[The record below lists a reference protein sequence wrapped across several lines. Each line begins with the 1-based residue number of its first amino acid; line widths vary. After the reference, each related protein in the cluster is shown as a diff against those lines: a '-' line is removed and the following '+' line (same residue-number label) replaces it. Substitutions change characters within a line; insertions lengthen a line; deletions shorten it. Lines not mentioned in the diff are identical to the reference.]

1 MPAFIDLSGCRFG
14 HLLVLTK
21 SDHVSKE
28 GCHLWVCR
36 CDCGKLTTVK
46 SGNLRSGHTISCGC
60 YMKRRISETQSTHR
74 DSHKRLYNVWSN
86 MKSRCYNPKST
97 FYKDYGG
104 RGITVC
110 DEWKYDYSTFRD
122 WAFRNGYDSE
132 AARGVCTIDRIN
144 VDGNYCPENCRFV
157 SMKVQRHNRRDSKA
171 GVF

>member
-1 MPAFIDLSGCRFG
+1 
-14 HLLVLTK
+14 
-21 SDHVSKE
+21 
-28 GCHLWVCR
+28 
-36 CDCGKLTTVK
+36 
-46 SGNLRSGHTISCGC
+46 
-60 YMKRRISETQSTHR
+60 
-74 DSHKRLYNVWSN
+74 

-122 WAFRNGYDSE
+122 WALRNGYDSE
-132 AARGVCTIDRIN
+132 AARGACTIDRIN